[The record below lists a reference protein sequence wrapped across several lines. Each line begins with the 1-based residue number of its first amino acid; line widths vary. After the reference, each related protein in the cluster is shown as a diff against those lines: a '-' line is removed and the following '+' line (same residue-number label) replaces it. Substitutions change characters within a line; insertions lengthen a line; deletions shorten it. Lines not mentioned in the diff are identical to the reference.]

1 MSNNKRW
8 GSEDKIELM
17 KLYSKGH
24 SYDDISKV
32 LDRSPLAIKLR
43 LESIVYD
50 NLTKGKSLELLT
62 RMFNTDPDTIKQ
74 FYYSHKSFKEGR
86 GEQVK
91 NVEFHSDEFVN
102 NYKSTNEHINEHTN
116 EYINEHINEQLGGN
130 SSDKH
135 RIVANKKKSAT
146 NIVNTKENS
155 IDRIEQENQI
165 LEGIINNYRMHRQ
178 VRKLY
183 IDGKL
188 DKQNVVVYEN
198 LMKKTKDSK

>member
-1 MSNNKRW
+1 MSNKRW

-24 SYDDISKV
+24 SYEDIGKA

-50 NLTKGKSLELLT
+50 NLTKDKPVELLT
-62 RMFNTDPDTIKQ
+62 RMLNTDPDTIKQ

-91 NVEFHSDEFVN
+91 NVEFHSDEIVN
-102 NYKSTNEHINEHTN
+102 NYRSINEN
-116 EYINEHINEQLGGN
+116 DNEQSGGN
-130 SSDKH
+130 SIGDDNKH
-135 RIVANKKKSAT
+135 RIVANKKKSSHSILDT
-146 NIVNTKENS
+146 GENS
-155 IDRIEQENQI
+155 IDRIVQENQI
-165 LEGIINNYRMHRQ
+165 LEGIVNNYRMHRQ

-188 DKQNVVVYEN
+188 DKKNTVIYEN
-198 LMKKTKDSK
+198 LIKKTKDKDDM